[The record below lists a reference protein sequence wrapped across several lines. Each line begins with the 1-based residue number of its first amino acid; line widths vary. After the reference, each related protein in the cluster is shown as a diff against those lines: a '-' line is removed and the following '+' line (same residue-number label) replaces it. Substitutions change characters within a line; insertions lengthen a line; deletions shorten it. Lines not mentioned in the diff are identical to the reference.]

1 MFDVGRWLGSMAL
14 VGASSHQ
21 RTVLGSSLQ
30 GLGRLGEGWQPGVVT
45 APLALYVKT
54 LRAVFW

>member
-14 VGASSHQ
+14 FCCASSHQ

-30 GLGRLGEGWQPGVVT
+30 GLGRLGEAKCRSYPRQ
-45 APLALYVKT
+45 LA
-54 LRAVFW
+54 

>member
-14 VGASSHQ
+14 FCCVSSHQ

-30 GLGRLGEGWQPGVVT
+30 GLGRLGEGWQSGVIA

-54 LRAVFW
+54 LLEVC